1 MLRSQLKSVWSL
13 RKNIQ
18 LMLEFG
24 LGSTLFLL
32 DINDFPDD
40 VICKIAIYDDD
51 STLCSKCDQASDLSQ
66 QLEVASK
73 LESDLRKA
81 VDWCKKWPVD
91 FIAHKTH
98 VVSLGRSENFGAIN
112 LKMDRSFLEEK

>member
-1 MLRSQLKSVWSL
+1 MLRSLLKSVWSL

-66 QLEVASK
+66 QLELASE
-73 LESDLRKA
+73 LESDPQDT
-81 VDWCKKWPVD
+81 VDWSKKWLVG
-91 FIAHKTH
+91 FNAGKTQL
-98 VVSLGRSENFGAIN
+98 VLF
-112 LKMDRSFLEEK
+112 

>member
-1 MLRSQLKSVWSL
+1 MLRSLLKSAWSL

-18 LMLEFG
+18 LMREFG

-32 DINDFPDD
+32 YINDFPDD
-40 VICKIAIYDDD
+40 VICKIAIYADD

-81 VDWCKKWPVD
+81 VDWCKKWLVD